1 VIRSS
6 RLVLLFLLVLAGC
19 GGARARSPWSFD
31 EIRDRV
37 SGRSPEEVEELLG
50 EPDLRQPVLLGDE
63 RWVWWNFTYL
73 AGAAYPPEERGRIV
87 HLEILFERLDSG
99 AVNAQAAQALRIS
112 GPLGVSYTLTAD
124 RR

>member
-1 VIRSS
+1 VIRS
-6 RLVLLFLLVLAGC
+6 LGFALFLLVLASC

-37 SGRSPEEVEELLG
+37 SGRSSKEVEELLG
-50 EPDLRQPVLLGDE
+50 TPDLRQSILLGDE

-73 AGAAYPPEERGRIV
+73 DGVSYPPEERGRIV

-99 AVNAQAAQALRIS
+99 AVKAPTAQTLRIS
-112 GPLGVSYTLTAD
+112 GPLGVSYTLTAS